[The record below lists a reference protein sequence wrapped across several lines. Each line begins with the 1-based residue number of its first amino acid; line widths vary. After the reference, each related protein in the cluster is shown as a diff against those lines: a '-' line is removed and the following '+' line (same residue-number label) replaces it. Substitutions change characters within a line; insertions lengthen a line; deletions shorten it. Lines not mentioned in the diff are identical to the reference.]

1 MTRILPTIVAMG
13 VWGYWVIGLMAFFAA
28 VVLTS
33 VFSPGT
39 VAVVLGG
46 ALAAQGLYDIGDMIW
61 FVAIGTIL
69 GAEASYRI
77 GRHGDI
83 TGVQPV
89 GGVLCRQAHHRG
101 EAAKAGH
108 RVAAKRLVEVG
119 HIAVQVC

>member
-1 MTRILPTIVAMG
+1 MTRILPTIGAMC
-13 VWGYWVIGLMAFFAA
+13 VWSSWVIGLMAFFEAL
-28 VVLTS
+28 VLTTG
-33 VFSPGT
+33 FSPET

-77 GRHGDI
+77 GRHADI
-83 TGVQPV
+83 AGVQPV
-89 GGVLCRQAHHRG
+89 GVVLCRQAHHPG
-101 EAAKAGH
+101 VAAKAGH